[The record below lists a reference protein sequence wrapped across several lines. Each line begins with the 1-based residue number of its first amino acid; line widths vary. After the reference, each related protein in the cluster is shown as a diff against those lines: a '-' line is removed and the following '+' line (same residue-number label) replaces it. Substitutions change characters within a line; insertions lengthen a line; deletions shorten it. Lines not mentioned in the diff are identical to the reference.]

1 MNVDAGRVPCKVAVA
16 TTSGRGATA
25 DDWWPSG
32 PVLGEPGRLR
42 PYRTQIKYREV
53 GDRRQQPAAA
63 RQHGVGEALY
73 LRDSDDQGMELYCD
87 WPREL
92 WPVSAK
98 GELDM
103 VSHRLDL
110 RALLAE
116 PGTAQ
121 CDSRRR
127 T

>member
-1 MNVDAGRVPCKVAVA
+1 M
-16 TTSGRGATA
+16 
-25 DDWWPSG
+25 
-32 PVLGEPGRLR
+32 
-42 PYRTQIKYREV
+42 
-53 GDRRQQPAAA
+53 
-63 RQHGVGEALY
+63 
-73 LRDSDDQGMELYCD
+73 RDSDDQGMELYWA

-103 VSHRLDL
+103 LTRHLDL